1 MVEGAIVNVK
11 AEQRQKLK
19 QQQRQQFSAI
29 PTFVHIFLSLSLS
42 VYLLKLYYLLVRE
55 QDADHE

>member
-29 PTFVHIFLSLSLS
+29 PTFVHIFLSLS